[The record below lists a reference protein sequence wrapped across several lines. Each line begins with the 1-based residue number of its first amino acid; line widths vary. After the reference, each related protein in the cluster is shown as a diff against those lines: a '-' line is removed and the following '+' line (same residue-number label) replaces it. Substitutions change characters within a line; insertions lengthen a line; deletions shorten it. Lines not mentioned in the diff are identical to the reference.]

1 MLFLEAL
8 TFTRRPDKP
17 TIVVEGVNSTN
28 VNLIWDILPGNT
40 EVVQNLFLIR
50 QRPGDVNQV
59 QIASRKYSS
68 SFTLAEGFANEYRAN
83 LPATLRL
90 LNVDNTEEY
99 VYTLQ
104 VSYDLNNRPRRM
116 VDSVTVIVRGKS
128 NNFALYPRRA
138 SQWQDI
144 LQFIPQILIAILF
157 SVCSSTVSPNETLK

>member
-8 TFTRRPDKP
+8 TFTTRPDKP

-50 QRPGDVNQV
+50 QRQGDTSQV
-59 QIASRKYSS
+59 QIASRKYLS
-68 SFTLAEGFANEYRAN
+68 SFTLADGFANEYSAN
-83 LPATLRL
+83 LPARLTL

-104 VSYDLNNRPRRM
+104 VSYDLNNVPRRM
-116 VDSVTVIVRGKS
+116 ADSVTVIVRGKS

-138 SQWQDI
+138 SKWQDI
-144 LQFIPQILIAILF
+144 LQFIPQILIAIPF

>member
-8 TFTRRPDKP
+8 TFIRRPDKP

-28 VNLIWDILPGNT
+28 VDLIWEILPGNG
-40 EVVQNLFLIR
+40 ESVQNLFLIR

-59 QIASRKYSS
+59 QIASRKYAS
-68 SFTLAEGFANEYRAN
+68 SFNLATDSFANEYRAN

-104 VSYDLNNRPRRM
+104 INYDLNNVPKRM
-116 VDSVTVIVRGKS
+116 EDRVTVIVHGKS

-138 SQWQDI
+138 SQWQGI
-144 LQFIPQILIAILF
+144 LQFILQF
-157 SVCSSTVSPNETLK
+157 

>member
-28 VNLIWDILPGNT
+28 ADLIWEILPDSG
-40 EVVQNLFLIR
+40 EVVQDLFFLR

-59 QIASRKYSS
+59 LFASRKHST
-68 SFTLAEGFANEYRAN
+68 SFTLPEGFANEYRAY

-104 VSYDLNNRPRRM
+104 VSYDLNNVPRRM
-116 VDSVTVIVRGKS
+116 ADSVTVIVRGKS

-138 SQWQDI
+138 S
-144 LQFIPQILIAILF
+144 
-157 SVCSSTVSPNETLK
+157 K